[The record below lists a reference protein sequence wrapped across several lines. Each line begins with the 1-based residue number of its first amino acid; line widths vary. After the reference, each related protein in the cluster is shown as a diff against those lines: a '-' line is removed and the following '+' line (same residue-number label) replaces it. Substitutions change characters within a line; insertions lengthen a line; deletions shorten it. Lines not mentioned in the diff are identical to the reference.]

1 MIPERIPTLA
11 PPKTETPAYTSTA
24 FDDNMFQK
32 QANTCAYRDSCGR
45 CVTGYGELNVHDF
58 SRYNDTLHQQFFK
71 TCEQSAG
78 TVETTDEKG
87 VHCSEYDTESG
98 TLPSAEALDNL
109 RKGVDYDF
117 RFTGLGAVGFDSI
130 ISAQISY
137 CRQND
142 TNPIACAN
150 DLATRVTFE

>member
-1 MIPERIPTLA
+1 MIPTKIQTPA
-11 PPKTETPAYTSTA
+11 PPKTETPAYTSTP
-24 FDDNMFQK
+24 FDANMFQK

-71 TCEQSAG
+71 TCEQSGG

-87 VHCSEYDTESG
+87 VHCSKYDESG
-98 TLPSAEALDNL
+98 ALPSTGVLDKL
-109 RKGVDYDF
+109 RKGVDNNGF
-117 RFTGLGAVGFDSI
+117 RFKGLGAVGFDTI

-137 CRQND
+137 CRKND